1 MIDGL
6 ISGKLHGTPTE
17 RISKTGKPFALAKV
31 RAAAGDGEILFV
43 NVIAFDEPTSSLSAR
58 EIDRLMAIITR
69 LRDEGKIA
77 AGPREHV
84 VARGESLALIA
95 QRYQISLASL
105 RSANK
110 LNGDVIKVGQTL
122 QIPATALAAQ

>member
-1 MIDGL
+1 MWLSEGIERSSITIACCLEGSGTLYLEGKFIIGERTL
-6 ISGKLHGTPTE
+6 IAVLIQEAHG
-17 RISKTGKPFALAKV
+17 
-31 RAAAGDGEILFV
+31 
-43 NVIAFDEPTSSLSAR
+43 
-58 EIDRLMAIITR
+58 
-69 LRDEGKIA
+69 DEGKIV

-95 QRYQISLASL
+95 QRYQISLAAL

-122 QIPATALAAQ
+122 QIPATSLAAQ